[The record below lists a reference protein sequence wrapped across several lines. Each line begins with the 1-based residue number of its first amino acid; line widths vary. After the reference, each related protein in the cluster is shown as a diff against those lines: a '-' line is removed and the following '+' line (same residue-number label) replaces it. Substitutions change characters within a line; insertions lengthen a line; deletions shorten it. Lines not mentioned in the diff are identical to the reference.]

1 MMDSLFAENA
11 LKKQRVQV
19 TGFIVVP
26 LGFGEA
32 AGAGAQINAAVT
44 GKKSSKPGFGL
55 CFNQKV
61 EKMRLGSAE
70 EMGKLN
76 PVTHLKNLLKDT
88 RVERVCATKASP
100 KDCPSAD
107 VSPDLKNSNQRL
119 NIKHET
125 LSNNSKVRK
134 ERTRA

>member
-1 MMDSLFAENA
+1 MMASLFAENA

-55 CFNQKV
+55 CFNQKI
-61 EKMRLGSAE
+61 EKMWLGSAE
-70 EMGKLN
+70 EVGKLN
-76 PVTHLKNLLKDT
+76 PVTHLKNLLQDA
-88 RVERVCATKASP
+88 RVERACATKASP
-100 KDCPSAD
+100 KDCPSVN
-107 VSPDLKNSNQRL
+107 VSHDLKNSKQRL
-119 NIKHET
+119 NIEHET
-125 LSNNSKVRK
+125 LSNNPKVRK
-134 ERTRA
+134 ELTRA